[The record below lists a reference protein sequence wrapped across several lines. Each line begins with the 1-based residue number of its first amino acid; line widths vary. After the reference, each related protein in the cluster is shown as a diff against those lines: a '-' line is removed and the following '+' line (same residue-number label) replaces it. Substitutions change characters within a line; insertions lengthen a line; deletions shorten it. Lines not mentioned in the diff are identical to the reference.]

1 MKITKGYLKKVIM
14 EEFNKTN
21 EAYGIESDKLIDVEL
36 GGEKYEVEYDGEE
49 SVVGDLYIISV
60 NKIPQDNLKPEFIQ
74 ALKDVSIEKLST
86 FKRD

>member
-1 MKITKGYLKKVIM
+1 M